1 MKTIAMAATKGGV
14 AKTTLAACLSVQA
27 CKLGA
32 KVAMLDLD
40 PQGSLGQWH
49 ELRQRPDNPKCYTDV
64 ECLADDVASLAR
76 AGFDFVF
83 IDTPPGNVDIVRE
96 AVEAADYALIPA
108 RVSALDVLAVEP
120 AVAAC
125 KDAGKPFG
133 FILSAYDPSWKLSA
147 SAEPYLKEAGPVLS
161 PPIRY
166 RAAYASAMTLG
177 RTGPESQDG
186 RAAKACREEI
196 SALWQS
202 ILGAISVQA

>member
-14 AKTTLAACLSVQA
+14 AKTTLAACLSVHA
-27 CKLGA
+27 AKLGA
-32 KVAMLDLD
+32 KVALLDLD
-40 PQGSLGQWH
+40 PQGSLGQWY
-49 ELRQRPDNPKCYTDV
+49 ELRGKPDNPELFPGTGSPV
-64 ECLADDVASLAR
+64 DDVPLLAR
-76 AGFDFVF
+76 LGMDFAF
-83 IDTPPGNVDIVRE
+83 IDTPPGNADTVRE

-120 AVAAC
+120 AVEACRAA
-125 KDAGKPFG
+125 DVPFG
-133 FILSAYDPSWKLSA
+133 FVLSAYDPSWKLSA
-147 SAEPYLKEAGPVLS
+147 SAEPYLREAGPVLP

-196 SALWQS
+196 AALWQS
-202 ILGAISVQA
+202 ILGAIGAQG